1 MVIHE
6 DVAVVHKAGGGLVR
20 IDNVFPA
27 SLQEDLAA
35 AARRLS
41 P

>member
-20 IDNVFPA
+20 IDNV